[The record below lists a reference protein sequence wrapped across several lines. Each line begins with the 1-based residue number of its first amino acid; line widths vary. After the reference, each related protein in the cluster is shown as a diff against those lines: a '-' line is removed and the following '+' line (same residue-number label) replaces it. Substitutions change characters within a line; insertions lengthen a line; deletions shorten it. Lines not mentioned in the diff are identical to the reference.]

1 MLSKVKYVL
10 DHYETIL
17 IIESLKREKRMI
29 ENRPHIKIDQLIE
42 KFEKGKEKHK
52 DQKDYNITPRIKKA
66 REEYEKIFFERY
78 GVKK

>member
-29 ENRPHIKIDQLIE
+29 ENRPHIKIDELIE

-52 DQKDYNITPRIKKA
+52 HQKDFNISPRIKKA

>member
-29 ENRPHIKIDQLIE
+29 ENRPHVKIDLLIE

-52 DQKDYNITPRIKKA
+52 YQKDYNTSPRIKKA
-66 REEYEKIFFERY
+66 REEYEKIFFEKY